1 MLIRLLQ
8 SRYYWLLPLLSWFGV
23 VALSLMWNLN
33 RLDSAV
39 RDIALERGSIM
50 FQMVRQTK
58 INPIL
63 MQNDPEIFKRQVM
76 KEIGYRVV
84 SPQPMQP
91 ENMADPWEARAL
103 SGFRKPGDFLFER
116 QDSDE
121 EVRYR
126 YIGPVFMQ
134 ENCLPCHGGE
144 GVEVGDLRGGISVSV
159 KARPILEAQAENLRL
174 VLFTHVGG
182 FLLLAGSTTFLMRQ
196 LHKHWE
202 MLTEAR
208 DELKH
213 QEAFFSGITR
223 NMGEGCVVVDKA
235 GVMTFV
241 NPECEWIL
249 GWDAEQ
255 MLGKSWL
262 DLVSPERDNLGT
274 DAEKVL
280 IETLNDGLLRR
291 EEGVSLLHK
300 DGFLIPVTYTVSAMI
315 EGEEITG
322 AVITYNDITER
333 KRAEEERS
341 RMERQLNQ
349 THKMEAVGQLAGG
362 IAHEINTPIQY
373 VEENLRFLQESNVDI
388 DMLLDAYHTLLL
400 QAESIESLRPQVEEV
415 KRIMND
421 VDFDYLK
428 GETPKTL
435 EQTLEGARQV
445 ARIVLAMKEFAHPG
459 SHNMESVDLNQIIRN
474 TVAVCK
480 NEWKYVAETELQLA
494 EDLPQV
500 ECLGG
505 EISQV
510 VLNLIVNA
518 AHAIEATKREGKGK
532 ITISSALSNGQI
544 EVRIADTGS
553 GIPEAIRESIFNPFF
568 TTKEVGRGTGQG
580 LAIAQDIVAGKHR
593 GQLFFETEE
602 GVGTTFVIRLPLAQ
616 QKAQDA
622 TT

>member
-159 KARPILEAQAENLRL
+159 KARPILEAQAENLQL

-182 FLLLAGSTTFLMRQ
+182 FLLLVGSTAFLMRQ
-196 LHKHWE
+196 LRKHWE
-202 MLTEAR
+202 MLTETR

-262 DLVSPERDNLGT
+262 DLVLPERDNLGT

-388 DMLLDAYHTLLL
+388 NMLLDAYHTLLR

-459 SHNMESVDLNQIIRN
+459 SHNMESVDLNKIIRN

-544 EVRIADTGS
+544 EVRIADNGS

>member
-182 FLLLAGSTTFLMRQ
+182 FLLLAGSTAFLMRQ
-196 LHKHWE
+196 LRKHWE

-388 DMLLDAYHTLLL
+388 NMLLDAYHTLLR

-544 EVRIADTGS
+544 EVRIADNGS

>member
-8 SRYYWLLPLLSWFGV
+8 SRYYWLLPLLFWFGI
-23 VALSLMWNLN
+23 VALSLMWNLS
-33 RLDSAV
+33 RLESAV
-39 RDIALERGSIM
+39 QDIALERGSTM

-63 MQNDPEIFKRQVM
+63 MQSDPKIFKRQVM
-76 KEIGYRVV
+76 EEIGYRVV
-84 SPQPMQP
+84 SPLPMQP
-91 ENMADPWEARAL
+91 ENMADSWEARAL

-116 QDSDE
+116 QDSDG

-159 KARPILEAQAENLRL
+159 NARPIFEAQTENLEL
-174 VLFTHVGG
+174 VLFTHFGG

-196 LHKHWE
+196 LRKHWE
-202 MLTEAR
+202 MLIETR

-235 GVMTFV
+235 GVMIFV

-262 DLVSPERDNLGT
+262 DLVLPKQDRDGT

-291 EEGVSLLHK
+291 EEGVNLLHK
-300 DGFLIPVTYTVSAMI
+300 DGFLIPVSYTVSAMS

-388 DMLLDAYHTLLL
+388 DTLLDAYHTLLQ
-400 QAESIESLRPQVEEV
+400 QAEGIESLRSQVEEV
-415 KRIMND
+415 KRIIKD

-428 GETPKTL
+428 DETPKTL

-459 SHNMESVDLNQIIRN
+459 SHNMELVDLNKIIRN
-474 TVAVCK
+474 TVAVCR
-480 NEWKYVAETELQLA
+480 NEWKYVADTELRLA

-510 VLNLIVNA
+510 VLNLVVNA

-532 ITISSALSNGQI
+532 ITISSALRNGRM
-544 EVRIADTGS
+544 ELRIADNGS
-553 GIPEAIRESIFNPFF
+553 GIPEAVRKSIFNPFF

-580 LAIAQDIVAGKHR
+580 LAIAQDIVADKHR

-602 GVGTTFVIRLPLAQ
+602 GVGTTFIMQLPLAQ
-616 QKAQDA
+616 REVQDA
-622 TT
+622 VT